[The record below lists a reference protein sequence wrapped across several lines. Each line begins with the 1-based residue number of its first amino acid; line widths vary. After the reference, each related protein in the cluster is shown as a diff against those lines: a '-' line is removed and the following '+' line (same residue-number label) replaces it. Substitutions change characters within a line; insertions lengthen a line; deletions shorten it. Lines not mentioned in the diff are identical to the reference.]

1 MPFQQYAK
9 YVGSQGKNIN
19 TLVTEMRMDDDSD
32 TPKLV
37 FKPVRFLNRD
47 EWEIAKEKG
56 ASPAAKSAVVQTP
69 AQLDGVK
76 AKKALPPKEEVDE
89 VEEVEEEVIVSEP
102 VKRTSKKTAEP
113 APKKDFVDVLNEWST
128 DDE

>member
-1 MPFQQYAK
+1 VKDAHRTFKVQGKVCLALVSFSKGLRLCLLTILKVMFTSLRFHLNLLFGRGESSDKMPFQQYAK

-47 EWEIAKEKG
+47 EWEIAKERRI
-56 ASPAAKSAVVQTP
+56 P
-69 AQLDGVK
+69 
-76 AKKALPPKEEVDE
+76 
-89 VEEVEEEVIVSEP
+89 
-102 VKRTSKKTAEP
+102 RR
-113 APKKDFVDVLNEWST
+113 
-128 DDE
+128 